1 MADISNGTLV
11 PTTAGANISDAQWG
25 IDNVLSGFIIQ
36 SEDFT
41 EDRSTDQTQDQ
52 KGRVVYDLDYDRHFT
67 CTV

>member
-1 MADISNGTLV
+1 MADISNGALV
-11 PTTAGANISDAQWG
+11 PTTAGANIDETQWG